1 MSDCGLCNLVPEE
14 ILYEDDICAVV
25 ICYSC
30 NVPMVVLKRHDS
42 TASLE
47 EEQHMRAV
55 LHWLRS
61 KEEQYI
67 DDQMRSIPEHKHMHL
82 RG

>member
-1 MSDCGLCNLVPEE
+1 MPDCGLCNLVPEE

-47 EEQHMRAV
+47 EECADGCPQKA
-55 LHWLRS
+55 
-61 KEEQYI
+61 
-67 DDQMRSIPEHKHMHL
+67 
-82 RG
+82 